1 MTSRRSRCPSRCTRS
16 ARAPRRCASR
26 LWPSAGAPPERTDR
40 RAARRDEHLTKEFT
54 MPTGSSAPRATTP
67 MSDMGS
73 GTLRSSPPRHGANCA
88 RRPDGCAS
96 ADAGWGDSVPVSK
109 RSRSQSGRSTP
120 STRCAACLGHAGP
133 HSLCSEGSHT
143 RLIRQLRGGRSGP
156 RFARCSRDSIHDRRG
171 GAYAGPLSRDDQR
184 GGEEE
189 GRGDAEN
196 GAAAHC
202 SRARQARDNI
212 PGRNSNVLA
221 TGYRCDERFS
231 PAPCLG

>member
-73 GTLRSSPPRHGANCA
+73 GTLRSPGRPRHGANCA
-88 RRPDGCAS
+88 RRSDGCAS

-120 STRCAACLGHAGP
+120 STRCTPSSATQVRTLWRAVIA
-133 HSLCSEGSHT
+133 HT
-143 RLIRQLRGGRSGP
+143 RLTAAPRWAIWSPLRP
-156 RFARCSRDSIHDRRG
+156 V
-171 GAYAGPLSRDDQR
+171 LSRR
-184 GGEEE
+184 YP
-189 GRGDAEN
+189 R
-196 GAAAHC
+196 
-202 SRARQARDNI
+202 
-212 PGRNSNVLA
+212 
-221 TGYRCDERFS
+221 S
-231 PAPCLG
+231 PRRSLRRVA

>member
-1 MTSRRSRCPSRCTRS
+1 MSLRSETREKEERRSKKKTKMMKGEKKDKKK
-16 ARAPRRCASR
+16 RREM
-26 LWPSAGAPPERTDR
+26 ER
-40 RAARRDEHLTKEFT
+40 EE
-54 MPTGSSAPRATTP
+54 
-67 MSDMGS
+67 
-73 GTLRSSPPRHGANCA
+73 
-88 RRPDGCAS
+88 
-96 ADAGWGDSVPVSK
+96 V
-109 RSRSQSGRSTP
+109 
-120 STRCAACLGHAGP
+120 
-133 HSLCSEGSHT
+133 E
-143 RLIRQLRGGRSGP
+143 
-156 RFARCSRDSIHDRRG
+156 
-171 GAYAGPLSRDDQR
+171 R